1 MMAMKKITYILS
13 LLFTATSVS
22 SAFIVPVTAPA
33 SPSTTTAC
41 RYTSHHNRTP
51 STFLCMANS
60 DNIRAAME
68 ATEQY
73 GIHSSEARLAWEVV
87 EEFDARTNDKA
98 AYTPDENGLSKLTQD
113 QIDNA
118 YWELQQ
124 SIEFMQQNQ
133 YTGFNSLQNNQELM
147 KDIAVELSAIK
158 LSREPCCES
167 IFKVLTLYCLNN
179 IHLTYSLI
187 YLFAVVRMVL
197 PYFITKHRTIS
208 QELKFL
214 VYGMRS

>member
-1 MMAMKKITYILS
+1 
-13 LLFTATSVS
+13 
-22 SAFIVPVTAPA
+22 
-33 SPSTTTAC
+33 
-41 RYTSHHNRTP
+41 
-51 STFLCMANS
+51 MANS

-158 LSREPCCES
+158 LSPPDNKPGAQISGLWDAKLRARAMTENFGVYSNEAKVAWEEVEEIASSGLGNS
-167 IFKVLTLYCLNN
+167 IGAGIDVEECDLTKAAEACLALEELNRFFTSYYAQNN
-179 IHLTYSLI
+179 IMDEDASY
-187 YLFAVVRMVL
+187 
-197 PYFITKHRTIS
+197 
-208 QELKFL
+208 
-214 VYGMRS
+214 